1 MNGWMAYLLL
11 VVFFVWGK
19 LLFPSGLSFLNQ
31 HGIVARN
38 YQGKALPASMGVCL
52 MWGLFTGWVPLLL
65 LLGDHHPTYPVLLMM
80 LVSSLTV
87 CLLGWMDDTIG
98 SKSAK
103 GWKGHWRS
111 WKQGAWTTGAMKA
124 WGGGMAAALAA
135 AATSSGVIEWLMD
148 TLMIAMMT
156 NWLNLLDLRPG
167 RSLKFFLLFGLALLW
182 TAPNEAW
189 LFTPLMGLVLA
200 YWPLDLAGKAMLGDS
215 GSNLLGIQLGMW
227 LALATS
233 TGTAL
238 ILVALLLGGHIFA
251 EKRSITA
258 WIERNR
264 WMAYLDALGRKQP

>member
-1 MNGWMAYLLL
+1 VNGWMAYLLL

-19 LLFPSGLSFLNQ
+19 FLFPSGLSFLTQ
-31 HGIVARN
+31 HGIAARN
-38 YQGKALPASMGVCL
+38 YQGKAVPASMGVCL
-52 MWGLFTGWVPLLL
+52 MWGLFTGWVLLLL
-65 LLGDHHPTYPVLLMM
+65 LLGNHHPTYPVLLVM

-98 SKSAK
+98 SKTAK

-135 AATSSGVIEWLMD
+135 AATSSGMFEWLMD

-167 RSLKFFLLFGLALLW
+167 RSLKFFLLFGLALLL
-182 TAPNEAW
+182 TAPYEAW

-238 ILVALLLGGHIFA
+238 ILVVLLLGGHIFA

-264 WMAYLDALGRKQP
+264 WMAYLDALGRKQS